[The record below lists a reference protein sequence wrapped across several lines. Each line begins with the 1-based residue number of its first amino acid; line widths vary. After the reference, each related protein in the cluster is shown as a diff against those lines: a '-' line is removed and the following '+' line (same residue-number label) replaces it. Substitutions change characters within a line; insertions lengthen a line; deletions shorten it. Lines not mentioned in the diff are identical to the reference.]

1 MEKKEFETSKIKIR
15 EINEDDV
22 VRTSPGTLV
31 PDDED
36 YDELVSGIGF
46 MIG

>member
-22 VRTSPGTLV
+22 VCTSPGTLI
-31 PDDED
+31 PDEGDID
-36 YDELVSGIGF
+36 VTAGGIGF
-46 MIG
+46 TIG